1 MAVVRAAL
9 APPPPPR
16 REGNQDRTR
25 IQGGGIAR
33 GDGRIGLIEEY
44 TPIVALPLA
53 AKEAAL
59 LQQDASR
66 LVCCRTA
73 PSALALPATPTA
85 AAVAA
90 SPKPA
95 ASRWRPPT
103 LSPLPLFNEKEQPGA
118 RTTSAVLARDAA
130 DTSARNAVRCC
141 RHGGIIAAR
150 SRAPMTRDDSG
161 ELSSSTCCGC
171 YVDYIN
177 LLSLRLLM

>member
-1 MAVVRAAL
+1 MAF
-9 APPPPPR
+9 
-16 REGNQDRTR
+16 RE
-25 IQGGGIAR
+25 GGIAR

-44 TPIVALPLA
+44 TPILALPLA

-73 PSALALPATPTA
+73 PSARAPRPFQQHRLPRRLLPLQSQQRR
-85 AAVAA
+85 VGVHRHF
-90 SPKPA
+90 P
-95 ASRWRPPT
+95 
-103 LSPLPLFNEKEQPGA
+103 PLPLFNEKEQPGA
-118 RTTSAVLARDAA
+118 RNVGRASAA

-141 RHGGIIAAR
+141 HHGGIIAAR

-171 YVDYIN
+171 YVDYVN